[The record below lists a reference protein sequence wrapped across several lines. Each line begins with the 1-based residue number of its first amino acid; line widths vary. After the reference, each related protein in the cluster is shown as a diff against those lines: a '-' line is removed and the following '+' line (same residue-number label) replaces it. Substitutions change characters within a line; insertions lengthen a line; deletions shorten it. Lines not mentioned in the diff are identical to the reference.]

1 MAFKIIASQCTQCS
15 ACEFECPTGAI
26 KFKGE
31 TYDRSEQVHR
41 VRGIFRDPTMR
52 GRLSGAEDLRSSLI
66 PSRQENPAATLG
78 P

>member
-1 MAFKIIASQCTQCS
+1 
-15 ACEFECPTGAI
+15 
-26 KFKGE
+26 
-31 TYDRSEQVHR
+31 
-41 VRGIFRDPTMR
+41 MR